1 MGYNPI
7 AIPIGGKRMDT
18 AAILYQL
25 THRTGLPKA
34 ALQAASAQR
43 AELVPVFLREID
55 LYLARLARDP
65 AARDEPTLLFFIFH
79 LFGEWREKSAYR
91 PLARLL
97 RCPPDDLDAF
107 LGEAVTQTSHRVMA
121 AVFDGDP
128 RPLFEIIL
136 DRNADEYIRARMCEA
151 LALLVLRGD
160 VDRAPIAR
168 FLRDAYMEL
177 QPQARCVVWQGWESA
192 IATLG
197 LGELA
202 SLVKRA
208 FARGYIDR
216 GWLDFEDFEADLER
230 GIVRPGE
237 PRGPEDREYA
247 LFGDT
252 VEELC
257 RWHGFSDE
265 IAAEQERKSEP
276 AETAFAASEPHRNPF
291 RGVGRNAAC
300 PCGSGKK
307 FKNCCLDR

>member
-1 MGYNPI
+1 
-7 AIPIGGKRMDT
+7 MDP
-18 AAILYQL
+18 AAILNQL
-25 THRTGLPKA
+25 THRTGLPRA

-43 AELVPVFLREID
+43 AEIVPVFLREID
-55 LYLARLARDP
+55 SYLARDP
-65 AARDEPTLLFFIFH
+65 AERDEPTPLFFIFH
-79 LFGEWREKSAYR
+79 LLGEWRETSAYR

-97 RCPPDDLDAF
+97 RCPPDDLDAL
-107 LGEAVTQTSHRVMA
+107 LGDAITATSHRVMA

-128 RPLFEIIL
+128 RPLYEIIL

-177 QPQARCVVWQGWESA
+177 PQMRCVVWQGWQSA

-197 LGELA
+197 LSELK

-208 FARGYIDR
+208 FARGHIDR
-216 GWLDFEDFEADLER
+216 GWLDFADFEADLEQ
-230 GIVRPGE
+230 GISLPGA
-237 PRGPEDREYA
+237 PRHPEDREYTP
-247 LFGDT
+247 FGDT
-252 VEELC
+252 IEELSQ
-257 RWHGFSDE
+257 WQGFSNE
-265 IAAEQERKSEP
+265 FAEPEQKRKAAE
-276 AETAFAASEPHRNPF
+276 AAFAAAEPFRNPF

-300 PCGSGKK
+300 PCGSGRK